1 MWYFSKGPA
10 GPPKNGAFVFV
21 KPHAVTDKTNK
32 TARDRLIE
40 KGLKITGEG
49 DIKSEVIDSKKL
61 IDQHY
66 YAIASKATILTPD
79 QVNVAGSPF
88 WKGLINW
95 FHSIA
100 VYPPPLRNYKRE
112 LGPPPLGPSGPP
124 RKPDKLWPAKNKNVR
139 LGYINIAFN
148 KRQNDPKHRTPR
160 VFKIFH
166 L

>member
-88 WKGLINW
+88 RKGWINW
-95 FHSIA
+95 ST
-100 VYPPPLRNYKRE
+100 PPPLRNHKRR
-112 LGPPPLGPSGPP
+112 LGLPGPLWTSPKAEQIMAGV
-124 RKPDKLWPAKNKNVR
+124 RKYVR
-139 LGYINIAFN
+139 LGYISVAFN
-148 KRQNDPKHRTPR
+148 KNKTTPKHGIPL
-160 VFKIFH
+160 VFNTFH